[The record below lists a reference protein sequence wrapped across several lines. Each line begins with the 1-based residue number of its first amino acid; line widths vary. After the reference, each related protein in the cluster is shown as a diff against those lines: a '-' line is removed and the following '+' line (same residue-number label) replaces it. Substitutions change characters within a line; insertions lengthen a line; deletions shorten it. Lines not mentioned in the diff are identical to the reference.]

1 MRDRTAAGCDFYIF
15 IQRQQYDFNYC
26 MLHTYTSVLLY
37 SKAQEI
43 QVWRKKNHLFPS
55 LFLKSS
61 QLNFPED
68 AAFLLFA
75 CKSCVSL
82 GHAMIK
88 RQEKEINC
96 NSKLLCNVTHK
107 KKKKMFYGLHE
118 VYVNSRA
125 LIWHGEHIHACCW
138 RDLPVVTLATHS
150 ENLCGCSIT
159 SLKRWALAIH
169 ITSLEMNNLTTPS
182 HL

>member
-1 MRDRTAAGCDFYIF
+1 MISITACCI
-15 IQRQQYDFNYC
+15 
-26 MLHTYTSVLLY
+26 HTLQCCFTARPKKFKSGG
-37 SKAQEI
+37 
-43 QVWRKKNHLFPS
+43 KKNHLFPS

-107 KKKKMFYGLHE
+107 KKKMFYGLHE

-125 LIWHGEHIHACCW
+125 LIWHGEHIHACCC

>member
-55 LFLKSS
+55 
-61 QLNFPED
+61 FPEKLT
-68 AAFLLFA
+68 AEFPWGR
-75 CKSCVSL
+75 SL
-82 GHAMIK
+82 PIICMQELCELRTRHDKETRK
-88 RQEKEINC
+88 RNQLQFQITLQC
-96 NSKLLCNVTHK
+96 HPQ
-107 KKKKMFYGLHE
+107 KKKMFYGLHE

-125 LIWHGEHIHACCW
+125 LIWHGEHIHACCC

>member
-107 KKKKMFYGLHE
+107 KKKMFYGLHE

-125 LIWHGEHIHACCW
+125 LI
-138 RDLPVVTLATHS
+138 
-150 ENLCGCSIT
+150 
-159 SLKRWALAIH
+159 
-169 ITSLEMNNLTTPS
+169 
-182 HL
+182 